1 MSVFSAPDFDRHE
14 KVAFFSDPA
23 SGLKA
28 IIAIHSTV
36 LGPAVG
42 GCRMWN
48 YTCEQ
53 DAIDDVLRLSRGMSY
68 KNAMAD
74 LGLGGCKS
82 VLFGDPHKDKTA
94 ALFRA
99 FGRAVESMGGKYITA
114 EDVGITVEDLQI
126 VKSETEH
133 VAGLVE
139 GRASAS
145 GDPSPYTAHG
155 VFHGI
160 KAAVEF
166 RMKKKDLRG
175 IRVNVQGVGHVGY
188 PLCKELHAAGAIL
201 TVADIYGEYVARAVN
216 ELGAKAVHPDAI
228 YAAEGDVFAPCAL
241 GAVLNDKT
249 IPALKVKIVAGS
261 ANNQLANNGV
271 HGEELRR
278 RGILY
283 APDYVINAGGIINV
297 ANEVHRR
304 VVKPEAGMKKVE
316 EIYGTLGEVFRQA
329 EQTGLPTA
337 RVADQIAERKIRA
350 AQKAA

>member
-1 MSVFSAPDFDRHE
+1 MSVFLDPDFDNHE
-14 KVAFFSDPA
+14 KVAFFSEPA

-28 IIAIHSTV
+28 IIAIHSTA

-42 GCRMWN
+42 GCRMWS
-48 YTCEQ
+48 YKSEPE
-53 DAIDDVLRLSRGMSY
+53 AINDVLRLSRCMSY

-74 LGLGGCKS
+74 LGLGGGKS
-82 VLFGDPHKDKTA
+82 VILGDPYKDKTP

-114 EDVGITVEDLQI
+114 EDVGIAVEDLQI
-126 VKSETEH
+126 VKAETEH

-155 VFHGI
+155 CFYGI

-175 IRVNVQGVGHVGY
+175 VRVNVQGVGHVGY
-188 PLCKELHAAGAIL
+188 PLCRELHAAGAIL
-201 TVADIYGEYVARAVN
+201 TVTDIHQAYLDRAVKEFGAKVVAPDDIYGV
-216 ELGAKAVHPDAI
+216 
-228 YAAEGDVFAPCAL
+228 EGDVFAPCAL
-241 GAVLNDKT
+241 GAVINDGTVLK
-249 IPALKVKIVAGS
+249 LKVKIVAGS
-261 ANNQLANNGV
+261 ANNQLATNGV

-283 APDYVINAGGIINV
+283 APDYVINAGGITNV

-316 EIYGTLGEVFRQA
+316 EIYATLMEVFREA
-329 EQTGLPTA
+329 ESSGEPTA
-337 RVADQIAERKIRA
+337 RVADRIAEQKIQA
-350 AQKAA
+350 AKKAA